1 MSLVRNSRKQLTL
14 VAYAFALPLTG
25 LPLDERR
32 MRKLRLLQ
40 QSKKKHPQTAPRC
53 YFLAEGD
60 EQPHD
65 HLTSSVSTTNHNW
78 PHTHYCTTNMHYRL
92 LLRGV
97 EWSSNANN
105 SRPLPPNRGPYPTTV
120 NALLHHV
127 WTPPSPPTSATG
139 PTQSHR
145 RVDSAP
151 SDTAEPT
158 SASTVPRSPHRPVRS
173 TLASRDPD

>member
-40 QSKKKHPQTAPRC
+40 QSKKKHPQTASCC

-60 EQPHD
+60 EQLHD
-65 HLTSSVSTTNHNW
+65 HLTWSVSTTNHNR

-97 EWSSNANN
+97 EWSSNTNN
-105 SRPLPPNRGPYPTTV
+105 SKPLPPQQRYLPNYRQCPAAPRVDTTESTNVCNRS
-120 NALLHHV
+120 NSE
-127 WTPPSPPTSATG
+127 SPPC
-139 PTQSHR
+139 R
-145 RVDSAP
+145 LC
-151 SDTAEPT
+151 
-158 SASTVPRSPHRPVRS
+158 
-173 TLASRDPD
+173 TLRYR